1 MNSKVSEI
9 PSIFPGKG
17 DSIAPILFH
26 SQRLML
32 SKAGCQQIELGYIT
46 HPEPL
51 DVCKALL
58 RALVLFLQCKDIV
71 WAKDVWGNTTAEGYT

>member
-1 MNSKVSEI
+1 
-9 PSIFPGKG
+9 
-17 DSIAPILFH
+17 
-26 SQRLML
+26 ML